1 MFLDI
6 AFYLKQQQK
15 KKKKEWK
22 SGRTGVSS
30 NVHALRITTGGGRV
44 VLGSVG
50 SGF

>member
-15 KKKKEWK
+15 KKREWK

>member
-15 KKKKEWK
+15 KKKREWK

>member
-1 MFLDI
+1 MNVFGHCFLFKT
-6 AFYLKQQQK
+6 AAK
-15 KKKKEWK
+15 KKREWK